1 MMMTMMKFVII
12 LTMASVT
19 LRLIKG
25 KSIWEKLLA
34 LNLLAVLTIMLI
46 MTYAVDFNL
55 VLVMDVAIAYS
66 IIGFLSIILITKFVA
81 TGGRDAD

>member
-1 MMMTMMKFVII
+1 MMTVMIWVILFAMTSI
-12 LTMASVT
+12 TY
-19 LRLIKG
+19 RLVRG

-46 MTYAVDFNL
+46 ITYAVDKQL

-66 IIGFLSIILITKFVA
+66 IIGFLAIILITKFVGS
-81 TGGRDAD
+81 GGRDAN